1 MLQLASC
8 NKYPMT
14 QAALQFYVLDSDSVE
29 EIQED
34 WINKMFEASGGAAG
48 SSSDS
53 SDEKPRKSK
62 KGKKAH
68 GKKKNPKAHYIV
80 IMIIIICNPNLYMP
94 PCRLLARKTRMS
106 RRPRRHFGSLIIF
119 PVILSEPAPK

>member
-1 MLQLASC
+1 
-8 NKYPMT
+8 MT

-68 GKKKNPKAHYIV
+68 GKKKNPKAHYISDHDHHNPQPQSV
-80 IMIIIICNPNLYMP
+80 HATLQASGKKDPNITKAKKAFGLCNYFPNHP
-94 PCRLLARKTRMS
+94 Q
-106 RRPRRHFGSLIIF
+106 
-119 PVILSEPAPK
+119 